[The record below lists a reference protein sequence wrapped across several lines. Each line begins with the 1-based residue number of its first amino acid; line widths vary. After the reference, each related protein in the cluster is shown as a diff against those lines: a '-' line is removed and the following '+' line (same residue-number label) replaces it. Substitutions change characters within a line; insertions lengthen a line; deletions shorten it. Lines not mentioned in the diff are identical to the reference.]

1 MPFPNFKKPSHI
13 LATWFG
19 VGLLRPAPGTW
30 GSLMAAIG
38 WYFLDFLHSWTI
50 IIIPLFVILSLYVC
64 IKADE
69 DSETDDHPSIV
80 IDEVAGMLIAL
91 SFVENNFLT
100 LLLSYCP
107 GGIYEVAVI
116 AIAFNLDPNFVTFH
130 HIIRLLMILFTV
142 PVILRLIDKKR
153 SSNS

>member
-80 IDEVAGMLIAL
+80 IDEVVGMLIAL
-91 SFVENNFLT
+91 SFVENNFLM
-100 LLLSYCP
+100 Y
-107 GGIYEVAVI
+107 I
-116 AIAFNLDPNFVTFH
+116 AAF
-130 HIIRLLMILFTV
+130 ILFRLFDIWKPGPIAWADINLKGGWGILFDDV
-142 PVILRLIDKKR
+142 LAGLFSGVIIFVFISLI
-153 SSNS
+153 